1 MKRGP
6 ASVRPKIQPRK
17 IQMNK
22 KKSVDSGEHPPLS
35 TLLNEKPTKLYKQV
49 QLLFMRLNTEQPLE
63 RGP

>member
-1 MKRGP
+1 MKPGP

-22 KKSVDSGEHPPLS
+22 KKSVDSGEEPPLS

-49 QLLFMRLNTEQPLE
+49 QLLFMRLNIERPLD